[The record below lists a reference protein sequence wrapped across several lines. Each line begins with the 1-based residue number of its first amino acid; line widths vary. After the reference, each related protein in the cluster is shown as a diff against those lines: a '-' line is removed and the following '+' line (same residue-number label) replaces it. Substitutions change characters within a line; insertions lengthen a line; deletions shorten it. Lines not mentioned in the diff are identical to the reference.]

1 VHLPTLTRGPA
12 PATGVAASG
21 TAAGWAGVV
30 AAAVAL
36 ATTELVGGLVGSGPP
51 LVPAVGSRIIDL
63 GAGSLKDFA
72 VSVFGTNDKP
82 ALVIGIVLVCLL
94 AGWGIGRAARRHRW
108 AAPVGFAT
116 FAVIGFAAAVGRP
129 LTSPAGLA
137 VQALAGTC
145 AGLLTLQVLLGLAT
159 RAADPEST
167 TPVSDRRR
175 FMLTAGGAAALA
187 ALAAVAGR
195 QMRSTRSVSE
205 ARAQVKLP
213 APTSSVAVPAAQ
225 PFDVPGL
232 SSYVTPNADFYRID
246 TALLVPLV
254 DVTGWQLS
262 VTGLVDRPFSLG
274 FEELAG
280 MGMIEAPVTLACV
293 SNAVGGDL
301 VGNAVWRGVPLRSL
315 LERAGVRS
323 EATQIVGRS
332 VDGFTVGF
340 PTATALDGRTA
351 MVAIGMNGRPLPI
364 SHGFPARLVVA
375 GLYGYVSATKWL
387 SEIEMTRLED
397 FDAYWIPRGWAKEGP
412 IKTESRI
419 DVPAEG
425 AKLPAGTR
433 TIAGVA
439 WAPSRG
445 ISRVEVQVDGGTW
458 RDAELGRVASA
469 NTWVQWL
476 YRWPASPGRHRITVR
491 ATDATGAVQTAER
504 RPPAPDGASGYHTR
518 QVDIT

>member
-1 VHLPTLTRGPA
+1 VNLPTLTRARA
-12 PATGVAASG
+12 PADAAAVSG

-30 AAAVAL
+30 AAGVGL
-36 ATTELVGGLVGSGPP
+36 ATTELVGGLVGSGSP

-63 GAGSLKDFA
+63 GAGSLKNVA
-72 VSVFGTNDKP
+72 VAVFGTNDKP
-82 ALVIGIVLVCLL
+82 ALIIGIVLVCLL
-94 AGWGIGRAARRHRW
+94 AGWFIGRAARRRRW
-108 AAPVGFAT
+108 AGPVGFAA
-116 FAVIGFAAAVGRP
+116 FAVIGFLAAVGTP
-129 LTSPAGLA
+129 LTSPAALA
-137 VQALAGTC
+137 VAALAGTC
-145 AGLLTLQVLLGLAT
+145 AGLLALQGLLGLAA
-159 RAADPEST
+159 RAADPESS

-175 FMLTAGGAAALA
+175 FLLTASGAAVLA

-195 QMRSTRSVSE
+195 QMRSTRSVNE

-213 APTSSVAVPAAQ
+213 APTSTVPVPAAQ

-232 SSYVTPNADFYRID
+232 SSYITPNAEFYRID

-254 DVTGWQLS
+254 DVTTWQLS
-262 VTGLVDRPFSLG
+262 VTGMVDRPFSLS
-274 FEELAG
+274 FSELIG
-280 MGMIEAPVTLACV
+280 MGVMEAPVTLACV
-293 SNAVGGDL
+293 SNEVGGDL
-301 VGNAVWRGVPLRSL
+301 VGNAVWRGVPLRTVL
-315 LERAGVRS
+315 DRAGVHP

-340 PTATALDGRTA
+340 PTATGLDGRTA
-351 MVAIGMNGRPLPI
+351 MVAVGMNGRPLPI

-387 SEIEMTRLED
+387 TEIELTRLEE

-419 DVPAEG
+419 DVPADG

-445 ISRVEVQVDGGTW
+445 ISRVEVQIDGGAW
-458 RDAELGRVASA
+458 REAELGRVASA

-476 YRWPASPGRHRITVR
+476 YRWDSSPGRHQIRVR
-491 ATDATGAVQTAER
+491 ATDGTGAVQTAVR
-504 RPPAPDGASGYHTR
+504 RPPAPDGASGYHMR
-518 QVDIT
+518 RVEIT